1 MLRRGR
7 RVMRAFSTLQPPA
20 IEDVPIMPTHRP
32 QLPWIIASILCLAI
46 AGITWWKRPAQE
58 APAQGVAPVAIVD
71 NAPATR
77 ATPTMSAPSAPMDET
92 TSRDAA
98 ARKDT
103 QARVDRTRETFAAR
117 FNTEQVDSAWS
128 NAMERDLVALSDS
141 DQIRAM
147 NANVSNLEADCR
159 TTMCRIRAE
168 VPSITAGDDWF
179 TLYMTNVGAKLPEV
193 AYRYIPGDDG
203 KLRIELYAIGRR

>member
-1 MLRRGR
+1 
-7 RVMRAFSTLQPPA
+7 MR
-20 IEDVPIMPTHRP
+20 RP
-32 QLPWIIASILCLAI
+32 QLPWIIASIFCLAI
-46 AGITWWKRPAQE
+46 AGIPWWKRPVQE
-58 APAQGVAPVAIVD
+58 APTRLVVPVAVVD
-71 NAPATR
+71 DAPAS
-77 ATPTMSAPSAPMDET
+77 ATPSRLASSALMDET
-92 TSRDAA
+92 AGNDIAA
-98 ARKDT
+98 HKEL
-103 QARVDRTRETFAAR
+103 QAHVDRTRETFAAR

-147 NANVSNLEADCR
+147 DANVSNIEADCR
-159 TTMCRIRAE
+159 TTICRIRAD

-193 AYRYIPGDDG
+193 AYRYVPGDDG

>member
-1 MLRRGR
+1 MSPGLPTMPLRR
-7 RVMRAFSTLQPPA
+7 S
-20 IEDVPIMPTHRP
+20 

-46 AGITWWKRPAQE
+46 AGVTWWKRPAQE
-58 APAQGVAPVAIVD
+58 APTQVMGPVAVVD
-71 NAPATR
+71 DAPTSR
-77 ATPTMSAPSAPMDET
+77 ATPVARASGASMEAMTVRGE
-92 TSRDAA
+92 A
-98 ARKDT
+98 ARKEL

-117 FNTEQVDSAWS
+117 FNAEQVDSAWS

-159 TTMCRIRAE
+159 SSICRIRAE

-193 AYRYIPGDDG
+193 AYRYVPGDDG